1 MYLAH
6 FRLKAAPFQITP
18 DADFLYMSQGHARA
32 KAYMDYTIRNRDGF
46 VVITGEVGAG
56 KTTLIGK
63 LLSEF
68 GANVVVAK
76 LFQTQLNE
84 VEFLQAVLVEFGL
97 EPFKAGSKVELMDM
111 LTTFLVDSF
120 HQGKQIVLIVDEAQ
134 NLSPRVLEE
143 IRMLS
148 GIETQKQKILH
159 VILVGQPELNATL
172 DSPQLEQLLQ
182 RVRLR
187 FHIGALTEAETRD
200 YISHRLKIAGA
211 DRRLF
216 AADAIPL
223 VYQNSGGIPRLINT
237 LCDTALMC
245 AYADDLPSVSRASV
259 RAALDELQWQP
270 FAERVRRRLAAP
282 VPPPLSF
289 AEPAPAANTPMQE
302 AATGTGAVSS
312 AGGSAP
318 VNPTTTPKKNTFVNT
333 AASATALRLASVRS
347 LPTAGDGAAPME
359 QLHKQVTAMN
369 ARLENVESLLAQA
382 LALLERRSP
391 QRSRKISVR
400 LGRAQLSQLVKH
412 LAIEM
417 EKSPAARPASGKQS
431 G

>member
-68 GANVVVAK
+68 GESVVVAK

-97 EPFKAGSKVELMDM
+97 QPFKVGSKVELMDM

-120 HQGKQIVLIVDEAQ
+120 HQGKQVVLIVDEAQ

-187 FHIGALTEAETRD
+187 FHIGALTESETRD
-200 YISHRLKIAGA
+200 YISHRLKVAGC

-223 VYQNSGGIPRLINT
+223 VYQYSGGIPRLINT
-237 LCDTALMC
+237 LCDTAMMC

-282 VPPPLSF
+282 APPPLNF
-289 AEPAPAANTPMQE
+289 AEPAPAAN
-302 AATGTGAVSS
+302 AAINV
-312 AGGSAP
+312 AGNRADAAFGMP
-318 VNPTTTPKKNTFVNT
+318 VHPLGNT
-333 AASATALRLASVRS
+333 AANTPALRLASVRS
-347 LPTAGDGAAPME
+347 LPMAADGATPLD
-359 QLHKQVTAMN
+359 QLHKQVSVMN
-369 ARLENVESLLAQA
+369 ARMENVESLLAQA

-417 EKSPAARPASGKQS
+417 EKGPAARPASGKQNP
-431 G
+431 

>member
-6 FRLKAAPFQITP
+6 FRLKAAPFLITP

-68 GANVVVAK
+68 GESVVVAK

-97 EPFKAGSKVELMDM
+97 EPFKAASKVELMDM
-111 LTTFLVDSF
+111 LTTFLVNSF
-120 HQGKQIVLIVDEAQ
+120 HQGKQVVLIVDEAQ
-134 NLSPRVLEE
+134 NLSARVLEE

-200 YISHRLKIAGA
+200 YISHRLKVAGCE
-211 DRRLF
+211 RRLF

-223 VYQNSGGIPRLINT
+223 IYQYSGGIPRLINT
-237 LCDTALMC
+237 LCDTAMMC

-282 VPPPLSF
+282 VPPSLSF
-289 AEPAPAANTPMQE
+289 AEPAANTPMNMAVTGASAAGAGTTAGISAATTAMNTAGNTAANTP
-302 AATGTGAVSS
+302 
-312 AGGSAP
+312 
-318 VNPTTTPKKNTFVNT
+318 
-333 AASATALRLASVRS
+333 ALRLASVRN
-347 LPTAGDGAAPME
+347 LPTAGEGAASME

-417 EKSPAARPASGKQS
+417 EKGPASRPASGNPN

>member
-97 EPFKAGSKVELMDM
+97 QPFKAASKVELMDM
-111 LTTFLVDSF
+111 LTTFLVESF
-120 HQGKQIVLIVDEAQ
+120 HQGKQVVLIVDEAQ

-187 FHIGALTEAETRD
+187 FHISALTEAETAD
-200 YISHRLKIAGA
+200 YIVHRLKVAGCE
-211 DRRLF
+211 RRLF
-216 AADAIPL
+216 APDTIPL
-223 VYQNSGGIPRLINT
+223 IFQYSGGIPRLINT

-245 AYADDLPSVSRASV
+245 AYADDLPSVARASV
-259 RAALDELQWQP
+259 RAALDELQWLP

-289 AEPAPAANTPMQE
+289 AEPAANTPLDVAVAGGVGVATAAAAANTS
-302 AATGTGAVSS
+302 AAAVPAPTNPGA
-312 AGGSAP
+312 ANAP
-318 VNPTTTPKKNTFVNT
+318 
-333 AASATALRLASVRS
+333 ALRLASVRA
-347 LPTAGDGAAPME
+347 LPSAGEPATME
-359 QLHKQVTAMN
+359 QLHKQVSAMG

-382 LALLERRSP
+382 LTLLERRSP

-417 EKSPAARPASGKQS
+417 EKGPVARPASDKQNA
-431 G
+431 

>member
-68 GANVVVAK
+68 GTNVMVAK

-97 EPFKAGSKVELMDM
+97 QPFKAASKVELMDM

-120 HQGKQIVLIVDEAQ
+120 HQGKQVVLIVDEAQ

-148 GIETQKQKILH
+148 GIETQTQKILH

-187 FHIGALTEAETRD
+187 FHLSALTENETRD
-200 YISHRLKIAGA
+200 YVTHRLRVAGCE
-211 DRRLF
+211 RRLF
-216 AADAIPL
+216 AADGIPL
-223 VYQNSGGIPRLINT
+223 IYQYSGGIPRLINT

-245 AYADDLPSVSRASV
+245 AYADDFSTVSRASV
-259 RAALDELQWQP
+259 KAAIDELQWLP
-270 FAERVRRRLAAP
+270 FAERVRRRL
-282 VPPPLSF
+282 PPPESVS
-289 AEPAPAANTPMQE
+289 AASESM
-302 AATGTGAVSS
+302 SL
-312 AGGSAP
+312 SAP
-318 VNPTTTPKKNTFVNT
+318 G
-333 AASATALRLASVRS
+333 LRLASVRN
-347 LPTAGDGAAPME
+347 LPAAVDTSVPFE
-359 QLHKQVTAMN
+359 QMTKDLNAMS
-369 ARLENVESLLAQA
+369 ARLQNVESLLAQA
-382 LALLERRSP
+382 LTLLERRSP

-417 EKSPAARPASGKQS
+417 EKGPVARPVNGK
-431 G
+431 

>member
-68 GANVVVAK
+68 GPNVVVAK

-84 VEFLQAVLVEFGL
+84 VEFLQAALVEFGL
-97 EPFKAGSKVELMDM
+97 QPFKAASKVELMDM

-120 HQGKQIVLIVDEAQ
+120 HQGKQVVLIVDEAQ

-148 GIETQKQKILH
+148 GIETQKEKILH

-187 FHIGALTEAETRD
+187 FHIGALTESETRD
-200 YISHRLKIAGA
+200 YIQHRLKVAGCE
-211 DRRLF
+211 RRLF

-223 VYQNSGGIPRLINT
+223 VFQYSGGIPRLINT
-237 LCDTALMC
+237 LCDTAMMC
-245 AYADDLPSVSRASV
+245 AYADYLPTVTRASV

-270 FAERVRRRLAAP
+270 FAERVSRRLAAP
-282 VPPPLSF
+282 SSAGASLGL
-289 AEPAPAANTPMQE
+289 ARPAANAAQTRAPGATSGATAASTPAQTM
-302 AATGTGAVSS
+302 G
-312 AGGSAP
+312 
-318 VNPTTTPKKNTFVNT
+318 NT
-333 AASATALRLASVRS
+333 AANAPALRLAAVRS
-347 LPTAGDGAAPME
+347 LPTVGDGATVME
-359 QLHKQVTAMN
+359 QLHKQVADMN

-417 EKSPAARPASGKQS
+417 EKGPATRAASGKQNA
-431 G
+431 